1 MCSNRS
7 DACKTSDGFDR
18 CFSQRNFPSRKKAG
32 GVALHLSEKWYRI
45 YGFDP
50 ENGPPTFEER
60 QQRTHPEDRA
70 KSQGAIDLAIAEKSG
85 YEVEFRMLLPDGSR

>member
-32 GVALHLSEKWYRI
+32 GVALHPSEKWYRI

-60 QQRTHPEDRA
+60 QHALIRRIEP
-70 KSQGAIDLAIAEKSG
+70 
-85 YEVEFRMLLPDGSR
+85 SRKGQSI